1 MIRIEVRDYTKKS
14 PKGRN
19 AGRRCTF
26 YAVTA
31 TTVEEAKAKALRTHH
46 RRIETGDLKPPVFL
60 QGAGESFSRDKISY
74 QIL

>member
-1 MIRIEVRDYTKKS
+1 MFRIEVRDYTKKS

-26 YAVTA
+26 YAVAA
-31 TTVEEAKAKALRTHH
+31 TTVEEAKAKAWRTHN
-46 RRIETGDLKPPVFL
+46 RRIETGDLKAPVHSL
-60 QGAGESFSRDKISY
+60 GAGEAWSIDKINY